1 MFGVNSCGEKG
12 FYLKV
17 SHDNML
23 LRLPELKEIDI
34 KGHIFEGICKNP
46 KLLHVIIFKNICAN
60 ELSIEEYYRAYQ
72 RILSLLKINPTIFRQ
87 VGTIRPHEDENNEM
101 KKKFK
106 GI

>member
-1 MFGVNSCGEKG
+1 MLIVVEKKV

-46 KLLHVIIFKNICAN
+46 KLLHVIIFKNIC
-60 ELSIEEYYRAYQ
+60 
-72 RILSLLKINPTIFRQ
+72 K
-87 VGTIRPHEDENNEM
+87 
-101 KKKFK
+101 
-106 GI
+106 